1 MLVLLLAVAAGL
13 ALLLQPNDPASTTSD
28 ARSPAGK
35 AVPYPAQPVT
45 RMGVVLAP
53 EAALPWIALRLEAG
67 SLTCAGEDTPQ
78 GWSFLGK
85 WAGFLVKSSKSGESV
100 HGLIEAGVLGGQ
112 DLILRTDLDSLALDP
127 EGRYVLDLRPYIGLS
142 ALSVVDDAGTPL
154 PLMQGVL
161 EPWIGGEALEL
172 EDLGPVSP
180 FLFKIPD
187 RGGGDADP
195 QAWSVD
201 VPYLLGSSSTI
212 TLRTPGYRSW
222 TLDVDS
228 PVTTVVLAP
237 AASIQVEIPIVV
249 LADDWIIDL
258 ELLRATAHG
267 DRSGWVRVNGAP
279 MNGLPIETST
289 PTASEGFELRS
300 IQIPEWG
307 SYLLRLSLMTR
318 SGSMHI
324 GSHEPLLVHTFTVED
339 PETMPQVL
347 SPWRD
352 SRPQVQATIDEKVRE
367 QSENR

>member
-1 MLVLLLAVAAGL
+1 MLVPLLAVAAGL

-228 PVTTVVLAP
+228 PVTNPIFHPGIPAP
-237 AASIQVEIPIVV
+237 KFPSHHPYRYPVREIP
-249 LADDWIIDL
+249 
-258 ELLRATAHG
+258 
-267 DRSGWVRVNGAP
+267 
-279 MNGLPIETST
+279 
-289 PTASEGFELRS
+289 
-300 IQIPEWG
+300 
-307 SYLLRLSLMTR
+307 
-318 SGSMHI
+318 
-324 GSHEPLLVHTFTVED
+324 
-339 PETMPQVL
+339 
-347 SPWRD
+347 
-352 SRPQVQATIDEKVRE
+352 
-367 QSENR
+367 